1 MGLAVL
7 ALGAADATNPVTKV
21 VELISG
27 LKLKAEQAL
36 YDKYACWCEKTTDAK
51 KAAIADA
58 KATIEEKTKNIL
70 KLKGASGSAGAD
82 ISFLKKNIA
91 ENKATTTET
100 TEMRNKEHKEFV
112 ETKAALE
119 LGMANLRK
127 AIDVLGASSKKTA
140 TVRGF
145 KDADKLESG
154 LLTLD
159 SASGTT
165 AGATAFQMRSAKAA
179 VRSA

>member
-1 MGLAVL
+1 MKLVGLVL
-7 ALGAADATNPVTKV
+7 FALGSADATNPVTKV

-27 LKLKAEQAL
+27 LKQKIQQDGKAEQSL

-91 ENKATTTET
+91 ENKASTTEA
-100 TEMRNKEHKEFV
+100 TEMRNKEHTEFK
-112 ETKAALE
+112 ETKAAPE

-154 LLTLD
+154 LLTTGVT
-159 SASGTT
+159 SGTT
-165 AGATAFQMRSAKAA
+165 AGAT
-179 VRSA
+179 